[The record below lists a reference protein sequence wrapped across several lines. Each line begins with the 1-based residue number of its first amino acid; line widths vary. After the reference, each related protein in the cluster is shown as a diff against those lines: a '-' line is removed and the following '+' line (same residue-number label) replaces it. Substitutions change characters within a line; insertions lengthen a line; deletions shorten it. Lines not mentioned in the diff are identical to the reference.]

1 MKGLTVAWL
10 IVIALALGMNPA
22 REDIRTGATPI
33 GHSSD
38 AQYYA
43 YLPNTVKTEATTFAV
58 IGDYGSA
65 NNNEAQVAALV
76 KNWSPAFI
84 VTVGDNNY
92 PSGSAATIDAAI
104 GQYYAGYIYPYSGT
118 YTYTATAIA
127 NRFFPALG
135 NHDWLSSYAA
145 PYLSYFTLPG
155 NERYYDIVR
164 GPVHLFILDSD
175 ANEPDGIT
183 ANSPQG
189 AWLQTHLADSTAC
202 WKLVFLHHAPYSSA
216 LHGSTTTSQ
225 WPYQVWGADAVLAG
239 HDHSYERIM
248 VNGFPYFVNGTGGS
262 ALYPFGASVS
272 GSVVRYNSLHG
283 AMRITA
289 TRSTLVFQFINV
301 NGDLIDTYSLNGGC
315 G

>member
-225 WPYQVWGADAVLAG
+225 WPYQVPCIPSAHPFPAAWCATTPCTAPCASRQRDRPSCSSSSTSMATSSTPTVSTAVAG
-239 HDHSYERIM
+239 DDKRE
-248 VNGFPYFVNGTGGS
+248 T
-262 ALYPFGASVS
+262 
-272 GSVVRYNSLHG
+272 
-283 AMRITA
+283 
-289 TRSTLVFQFINV
+289 
-301 NGDLIDTYSLNGGC
+301 
-315 G
+315 